1 MTIHLHIIDKM
12 INFLGMSCETNIN
25 DCQSSPC
32 HRGDCIDGQN
42 SFTCNCHAGYTGRLC
57 QSQINECE
65 SNPCQYGG
73 EFRK

>member
-1 MTIHLHIIDKM
+1 
-12 INFLGMSCETNIN
+12 MSCETNIN

-73 EFRK
+73 DFFLEN